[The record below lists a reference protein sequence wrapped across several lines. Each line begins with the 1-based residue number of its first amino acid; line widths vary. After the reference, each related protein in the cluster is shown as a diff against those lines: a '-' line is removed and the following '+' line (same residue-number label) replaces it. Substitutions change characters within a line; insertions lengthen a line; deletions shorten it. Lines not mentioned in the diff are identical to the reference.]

1 MWEYRLFNTLSSCIM
16 IEASKKKA
24 KESICMPLKRMPY
37 KKIKTV
43 HDVLE
48 REGGGKGSNKTSYD
62 VLP

>member
-1 MWEYRLFNTLSSCIM
+1 M

-48 REGGGKGSNKTSYD
+48 REGEVRVVTKHHMMFFRKHFE
-62 VLP
+62 L

>member
-1 MWEYRLFNTLSSCIM
+1 M

-48 REGGGKGSNKTSYD
+48 REGGGRGSNKTSYD